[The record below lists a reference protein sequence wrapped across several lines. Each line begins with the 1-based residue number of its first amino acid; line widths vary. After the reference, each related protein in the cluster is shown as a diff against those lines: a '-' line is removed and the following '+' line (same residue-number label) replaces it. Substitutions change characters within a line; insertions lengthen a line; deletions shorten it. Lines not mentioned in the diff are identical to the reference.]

1 MKTNRE
7 LVKSLRIGDKF
18 YYMDY
23 NATSIDAIKDTTVNT
38 LYLNGQDG
46 KINNWLELYEG
57 HFRDKNSYWR
67 VIVSDNYEDL
77 LCVVKDNAE
86 KRINEQ
92 LEAITQ
98 ICEQIAQHK
107 ATIHTCDNIL
117 REYERRKAQEE
128 LKEKEDK

>member
-23 NATSIDAIKDTTVNT
+23 NAVSIDAIKDTTVNT

-46 KINNWLELYEG
+46 KINNWLELYED

-67 VIVSDNYEDL
+67 AIVSDNYEDL
-77 LCVVKDNAE
+77 LCVIKDNAK

-98 ICEQIAQHK
+98 ICEQIAQYK

-128 LKEKEDK
+128 LKEEENK

>member
-23 NATSIDAIKDTTVNT
+23 NAVSIDAIKDTTVNT
-38 LYLNGQDG
+38 LYLSGRDG
-46 KINNWLELYEG
+46 EINNWLELYED
-57 HFRDKNSYWR
+57 HFRDKNSHWR
-67 VIVSDNYEDL
+67 TIVSDNYEDL

-98 ICEQIAQHK
+98 ICERIAQYK

-128 LKEKEDK
+128 LKGGGE

>member
-7 LVKSLRIGDKF
+7 LIKSLRIGDKF

-23 NATSIDAIKDTTVNT
+23 NAASINAIKDTTVNS
-38 LYLNGQDG
+38 LNGSDG
-46 KINNWLELYEG
+46 KINNWLEFYG
-57 HFRDKNSYWR
+57 DHFRDKDSHR
-67 VIVSDNYEDL
+67 REIVSDNYEDL
-77 LCVVKDNAE
+77 LCVIKDNAK

-107 ATIHTCDNIL
+107 ATICTCDNIL

>member
-23 NATSIDAIKDTTVNT
+23 NAASIDAIKDTTVNT

-46 KINNWLELYEG
+46 KINNWLELYG
-57 HFRDKNSYWR
+57 DHFRDKNSYWR

-77 LCVVKDNAE
+77 LCVVKGNA
-86 KRINEQ
+86 KRKISEQ

-98 ICEQIAQHK
+98 ICEQIAQYK
-107 ATIHTCDNIL
+107 ATIHTCDNML
-117 REYERRKAQEE
+117 CEKLQEE
-128 LKEKEDK
+128 LKEEENK

>member
-46 KINNWLELYEG
+46 KINNWLELYG
-57 HFRDKNSYWR
+57 DHFRDKNSHWR

-77 LCVVKDNAE
+77 LCVIKNNAE
-86 KRINEQ
+86 KRISEQ

-98 ICEQIAQHK
+98 ICEQIAQYK
-107 ATIHTCDNIL
+107 TTIHTCDNML
-117 REYERRKAQEE
+117 VEKLQEE
-128 LKEKEDK
+128 LKEGGE